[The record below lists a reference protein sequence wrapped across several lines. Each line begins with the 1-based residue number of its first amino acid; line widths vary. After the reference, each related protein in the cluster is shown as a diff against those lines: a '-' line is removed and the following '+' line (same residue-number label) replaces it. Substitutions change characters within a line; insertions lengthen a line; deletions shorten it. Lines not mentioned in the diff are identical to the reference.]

1 MRSLVRVRGGPLKW
15 LGNHQHAKREGQ
27 AGARLG
33 IGNGWRRQTPSNPA
47 TRARSKSAGRT
58 KHPSWIGQPAWSPR
72 CGWTA
77 RAYMSAICWFRG
89 RCGGLVRQRM
99 APPRP
104 SRAALLAI
112 SGILTL
118 VITPLLLNIV
128 TPLIP
133 EQWIQQHRP
142 WVIGI
147 FTLIATITVELN
159 MLVSTREAEAGNP
172 SPGLRQQG
180 HVVAGGDVHMP
191 GSSVQVSGG
200 HIDNMQVHLEPAPP
214 PSPRAG
220 PAPGRI
226 GNLPSHH
233 QAFTGRA
240 ELLNELHRRLVT
252 GRAVILHGLGG
263 VGKSRIALEYAHQ
276 QRRTYSLIWWIQAET
291 PLAATTTLAALA
303 PRLGLDV
310 EADQE
315 RTCRAVIEELARRDD
330 WLLIFDGVD
339 GPESLLPFLP
349 GGDSGRVL
357 ITSRHPGLGSHA
369 HRIEVRELPHDEAV
383 EFLLA
388 GTAGNDRPTAE
399 TVAREL
405 GGLPLALAQAV
416 AYIDQVPDV
425 DLAGYLERHRRSPHL
440 LASAQPQD
448 YPGTVLTTWQL
459 NLDQVSRSDPAA
471 AQLLQLLAF
480 LAPAVT
486 IPREL
491 LTAAPG
497 ILPEP
502 LQSACR
508 SGLGL
513 DQAIAALYRYSLVSR
528 SGHGISV
535 HPLVQ
540 HVTRNQLPDDQA
552 RHWVDRAVRLSLAAF
567 PDRPINQGA
576 WPRATVLLPHAL
588 TATEN
593 AKAEQVAAPA
603 TAALLDL
610 MGLFLDSRG
619 ALTDA
624 RGHLEHALHI
634 KEALHGPDAPQVAV
648 ALTNLGI
655 VFVKSAEPGPARHL
669 LERALEIKLA
679 QHGPEHPEV
688 AITLT
693 NLGNALRKLG
703 QLSAALS
710 AQRQALRLFEQA
722 YGAEDPRVA
731 NVLTNLGIALNKSG
745 RPQAARVRL
754 ERAVRIKRAHF
765 GADHPEVAIPLT
777 NLGNALRKLG
787 ELADSRHHLSWAL
800 DIERAAYGEEHPWV
814 AYTLTNLGNTLRELG
829 DLTAA
834 RAAHEQA
841 LRIKEGAFGASHQE
855 VGVTLTNLAK
865 VLHDQSHLGAAR
877 DAHQRALRIFTDWS
891 DDLWAASVRT
901 NLGNVLRE
909 MGDLDAAG
917 DMQRRALQTFERIYR
932 PGHPQIAIT
941 LTNLGE
947 VLRDRGESPAAVD
960 CFERAVA
967 ILRSSLGATHLATC
981 RAERLLHEPPAPM
994 AP

>member
-1 MRSLVRVRGGPLKW
+1 M
-15 LGNHQHAKREGQ
+15 
-27 AGARLG
+27 
-33 IGNGWRRQTPSNPA
+33 
-47 TRARSKSAGRT
+47 
-58 KHPSWIGQPAWSPR
+58 
-72 CGWTA
+72 
-77 RAYMSAICWFRG
+77 
-89 RCGGLVRQRM
+89 VRQRT

-104 SRAALLAI
+104 SRATLLAI
-112 SGILTL
+112 SGTLTL

-142 WVIGI
+142 WVIAI

-159 MLVSTREAEAGNP
+159 VLVSTREAGAGNP
-172 SPGLRQQG
+172 SPVLRQQG

-252 GRAVILHGLGG
+252 GRVVILHGLGG

-339 GPESLLPFLP
+339 GPESLRPFLP
-349 GGDSGRVL
+349 GGDGGRVL

-369 HRIEVRELPHDEAV
+369 HRIEVRELPHTEAV

-388 GTAGNDRPTAE
+388 GTAGNDRPAAQTL
-399 TVAREL
+399 AREL

-425 DLAGYLERHRRSPHL
+425 DLAGYLERHRRSPYL
-440 LASAQPQD
+440 FASAQPQD

-471 AQLLQLLAF
+471 AQLLQLSAF

-486 IPREL
+486 VPREL

-497 ILPEP
+497 VLPEP

-508 SGLGL
+508 SDLEL
-513 DQAIAALYRYSLVSR
+513 DRAIAALYRYSLVSR

-540 HVTRNQLPDDQA
+540 HVTRNQLPNDQT
-552 RHWVDRAVRLSLAAF
+552 RHWVDRAVRLSQAAF
-567 PDRPINQGA
+567 PDRPIDQGA

-593 AKAEQVAAPA
+593 PLAEQVAAPA

-619 ALTDA
+619 ALTNA

-655 VFVKSAEPGPARHL
+655 VLVKSAEPGPARRL

-679 QHGPEHPEV
+679 RHGPEHPEV

-731 NVLTNLGIALNKSG
+731 NVLTNFGIALNKSG

-834 RAAHEQA
+834 LAAHEQA
-841 LRIKEGAFGASHQE
+841 LRIKEGAFGASHHE

-865 VLHDQSHLGAAR
+865 VLYDQSHLGAAR

-901 NLGNVLRE
+901 NLGKVLRE
-909 MGDLDAAG
+909 VGDLDAAG

-947 VLRDRGESPAAVD
+947 VLRDRGKSPAAVD